1 MNADIKYYS
10 EKYYEMIVFLLF
22 FFLPIDYFGL
32 KTLLPRRLCLFL
44 LILPRGTRNMH
55 EHKRNLSL
63 VSGPF
68 RHHSSFTV
76 GFACMSWFCHLA
88 PETISEQNI
97 NPSLFPCFCV
107 RRRLWALST
116 LLILHR
122 WLYLHPDF
130 AKWRQE
136 TCSADAVRKSD
147 FIS

>member
-1 MNADIKYYS
+1 MNAYADTKDYFNKYF
-10 EKYYEMIVFLLF
+10 EMVLFLPF
-22 FFLPIDYFGL
+22 FFYQ
-32 KTLLPRRLCLFL
+32 
-44 LILPRGTRNMH
+44 LIILDLNSPP
-55 EHKRNLSL
+55 LSALL
-63 VSGPF
+63 VSPDF
-68 RHHSSFTV
+68 ATRHQKHTWAQAQSMANVWAFGHHSFTV

-97 NPSLFPCFCV
+97 NPPLFPCFCV

-136 TCSADAVRKSD
+136 TCSADAVRMSD